1 MRILK
6 FKIKGKFAHFR
17 KIYTNSSSL
26 TYGIPPRTTLVGM
39 IAAILGM
46 ERDSYY
52 DTFDEKNFIIG
63 LKKQNS
69 TKKIMQTLNYFKA
82 TTINEVIF
90 PKQHTQIPFEILVS
104 ESGESIEYEVY
115 LSLSDSNLFEEV
127 SNRIMKKDFYYLPY
141 LGVAPFNCDLEYLGI
156 YEGELANVDEFVQV
170 ETVVDLGQIKEF
182 KLDDFEGKLSRERMP
197 SQLTNERVLKE
208 IKTYIY
214 EDEGKP
220 LYVKL
225 EGEAIKLQTGEII
238 TIM

>member
-26 TYGIPPRTTLVGM
+26 TYGIPPRTTLAGM

-52 DTFDEKNFIIG
+52 NTFDEDNLIVG
-63 LKKQNS
+63 LKKLNN
-69 TKKIMQTLNYFKA
+69 TKKIIQTLNYFKA
-82 TTINEVIF
+82 TNSSEIRF

-104 ESGESIEYEVY
+104 ENGENIEYEVY
-115 LSLSDSNLFEEV
+115 LSLKDSNLFEEV
-127 SNRIMKKDFYYLPY
+127 IKRIIDRNFYYPPY
-141 LGVAPFNCDLEYLGI
+141 LGVAPFNCDIEFIGVHQ
-156 YEGELANVDEFVQV
+156 GEFIQIDEFIQIH
-170 ETVVDLGQIKEF
+170 TVVNLEQIKEF
-182 KLDDFEGKLSRERMP
+182 KLDNFEGKLSRERMP
-197 SQLTNERVLKE
+197 SQFNDDRVLKE
-208 IKTYIY
+208 IKSYIY

-220 LYVKL
+220 IDVKINGDLIKL
-225 EGEAIKLQTGEII
+225 ETGEII